1 MVEHTDESVHN
12 PEVGKKKEAHVRF
25 FERWQKEFNR
35 AKEAINVADQEARTK
50 LTTLS
55 ADVLRRAGLR
65 QAAYGFA
72 LTPLHAVGAG
82 LGSMLGIIGGG
93 ITGAIGGGI
102 GGALAGAVETSWS
115 GPGML
120 YGAAIGAGA
129 IGTAGA
135 IAGAIGGE
143 LLGRQIG
150 VEVAG
155 WVYSKF
161 VRKMDPELMPL
172 SKFDWVVGQL
182 PLVNP
187 PVIGGL
193 RNMFEGFFGLAAK
206 REEAALATQ
215 SATK

>member
-1 MVEHTDESVHN
+1 MVEHAGESVQN
-12 PEVGKKKEAHVRF
+12 PEGGKKKEAHVRF

-35 AKEAINVADQEARTK
+35 AKEAINAGDQEARTK
-50 LTTLS
+50 LTKLS

-65 QAAYGFA
+65 QTAYGIA

-82 LGSMLGIIGGG
+82 LGSLLGIIGGG
-93 ITGAIGGGI
+93 AVGAIGGGI
-102 GGALAGAVETSWS
+102 GGGIAGAIETSWS

-129 IGTAGA
+129 VGAAGG

-155 WVYSKF
+155 WAYNKF
-161 VRKMDPELMPL
+161 VRKLDPELMPL
-172 SKFDWVVGQL
+172 SKFDWLVGQL

-187 PVIGGL
+187 PMIGGF

-206 REEAALATQ
+206 REEIAAKAAAT
-215 SATK
+215 A